1 MDKPSPQLVPALV
14 LSAVVALTAA
24 LGSLLYTETATVNLS
39 VPPHRLQA
47 DLTINASP
55 SGPDLSTTHIEAEL
69 TETQQ
74 GTASTT
80 QVGGSNATGRVVFRC
95 SPQCPTAQRVPQG
108 TIVATA
114 SGVQFAT
121 QAAVTL
127 TATGQAE
134 VGVRAVQAGA
144 AGNVAAS
151 TITII
156 VTNHASGLQ
165 VSNPSPTTGGV
176 DGRTEQVILQ
186 SDLDVVST
194 ALATKVTDDLNAAL
208 KAKSPGMTF
217 VLDEPPILNVSSDHN
232 VGDKVPTFNVTII
245 GSMSAAAFSE
255 EGAQAL
261 LRSAL
266 EQKVPAGSELTS
278 DPILTD
284 YKIVRVS
291 SRGNVTISGSAVG
304 FIAPKISPAT
314 LAGQIRGMSV
324 ADARNHLQRTVPGS
338 RVEIKTSPA
347 AAYWLP
353 LITKNIK
360 LTVEVEPAQA

>member
-1 MDKPSPQLVPALV
+1 MDKSSPQLVPALV

-24 LGSLLYTETATVNLS
+24 LGSLLYTETATVKLS

-47 DLTINASP
+47 DLTINAGP
-55 SGPDLSTTHIEAEL
+55 SGPDLSTTHIDAEI
-69 TETQQ
+69 TESQQ

-108 TIVATA
+108 TIVATQH
-114 SGVQFAT
+114 GLQFAT
-121 QAAVTL
+121 QAPATL

-134 VGVRAVQAGA
+134 VGVRAVQPGA

-156 VTNHASGLQ
+156 VTNHPSGLQ
-165 VSNPSPTTGGV
+165 VNNPSPTTGGV

-186 SDLDVVST
+186 SDLDAVST
-194 ALATKVTDDLNAAL
+194 ALAAKVTDDLNAAL
-208 KAKSPGMTF
+208 HAKSPGMTF
-217 VLDEPPILNVSSDHN
+217 VLDEPPTLNVSSDHN

-245 GSMSAAAFSE
+245 GSMSATAFSE
-255 EGAQAL
+255 EMAKAL
-261 LRSAL
+261 LRAAL
-266 EQKVPAGSELTS
+266 ERKVPAGSQLTS
-278 DPILTD
+278 DPIVTE
-284 YKIVRVS
+284 YKIIRLS

-304 FIAPKISPAT
+304 FITPKISISK

-324 ADARNHLQRTVPGS
+324 GDARNHLQRTVPGS
-338 RVEIKTSPA
+338 RVDIKTSPA

>member
-1 MDKPSPQLVPALV
+1 MGKPSQPLVPALV
-14 LSAVVALTAA
+14 LSAVVALAAA
-24 LGSLLYTETATVNLS
+24 LGSLLYTETATVKLS

-47 DLTINASP
+47 DLTINAGP
-55 SGPDLSTTHIEAEL
+55 SGPDLSTTHIEAQL
-69 TETQQ
+69 TESQQ

-95 SPQCPTAQRVPQG
+95 SPQCPTGQRMPQG
-108 TIVATA
+108 TIVATPN
-114 SGVQFAT
+114 GIQFAT
-121 QAAVTL
+121 QAPAIL
-127 TATGQAE
+127 TATGQSE

-156 VTNHASGLQ
+156 VTNHSNNLQ
-165 VSNPSPTTGGV
+165 VSNPSPTSGGV

-186 SDLDVVST
+186 SDLDAVST
-194 ALATKVTDDLNAAL
+194 ALAAKVTDDLNAAL
-208 KAKSPGMTF
+208 KARSPGLTF
-217 VLDEPPILNVSSDHN
+217 VLDEPPTLNVSSDHN
-232 VGDKVPTFNVTII
+232 VGDKVPTFNITII
-245 GSMSAAAFSE
+245 GSMSATAFSE
-255 EGAQAL
+255 ESAKAL

-266 EQKVPAGSELTS
+266 ERKVPAGSQLTS
-278 DPILTD
+278 DPIVTE
-284 YKIVRVS
+284 YKIVRLS

-304 FIAPKISPAT
+304 FITPKISSST

-324 ADARNHLQRTVPGS
+324 GDARNHLQRAVPGS